1 MNSMYGTGTPPLK
14 VAVLGGSFDP
24 IHLGHLHVAEQVLK
38 FEAAQEVWFIPA
50 GLHRFKQDSIRLDFD
65 NRKAL
70 IDKAIAS
77 EPRFK
82 CLDIDK
88 AGSGD
93 GSTYEIMQ
101 KLKSLYPSHAFA
113 FLIGMDNLS
122 QLPSWYNFAWLKDNV
137 RFLIAVRPDYSAD
150 ASVTSQLKDF
160 SYLNCPPNNTSSTA
174 IRYRLQNGLS
184 IQGMVPHQ
192 LLIEIT
198 RLYRNLLK

>member
-1 MNSMYGTGTPPLK
+1 MYGTTGSGVR

-24 IHLGHLHVAEQVLK
+24 IHNGHLHLANQVLK
-38 FEAAQEVWFIPA
+38 FGAAEQVWFIPA
-50 GLHRFKQDSIRLDFD
+50 GAHRFKQDSILLDYD

-77 EPRFK
+77 EPRFQ

-101 KLKSLYPSHAFA
+101 KLKSQYPQHSFS

-122 QLPSWYNFAWLKDNV
+122 QLPQWHNFNWLKDNV
-137 RFLIAVRPDYSAD
+137 RFIIAVRPGYESIPA
-150 ASVTSQLKDF
+150 VTAQLRDF
-160 SYLNCPPNNTSSTA
+160 SYLNCPPNEISSST
-174 IRYRLQNGLS
+174 IRRKIENGAG
-184 IQGMVPHQ
+184 IQGLVPHH
-192 LLIEIT
+192 LLVEIT
-198 RLYRNLLK
+198 RLYRGLLT

>member
-1 MNSMYGTGTPPLK
+1 MYNTTGQPLK

-24 IHLGHLHVAEQVLK
+24 IHLGHLHLASQVL
-38 FEAAQEVWFIPA
+38 ELGSAQEVWFIPA
-50 GLHRFKQDSIRLDFD
+50 GMHRYKQNTILLDFD
-65 NRKAL
+65 TRKSL
-70 IDKAIAS
+70 LERAIAT

-101 KLKSLYPSHAFA
+101 KLKSLYPQNYFA
-113 FLIGMDNLS
+113 FLIGMDNLA
-122 QLPSWYNFAWLKDNV
+122 QLPNWQNFNWLKDNV
-137 RFLIAVRPDYSAD
+137 RFLIAARPGYSAD
-150 ASVTSQLKDF
+150 SSVTSQLNDF
-160 SYLNCPPNNTSSTA
+160 AFVNCKPNPVSSTG
-174 IRYRLQNGLS
+174 IRQRLINGLS

-198 RLYRNLLK
+198 RLYKAILK